1 MLGFAHIHPF
11 VPDEQ
16 VSGYVEM
23 LRELEEDLCEI
34 TGYDRISFQSNRS
47 GYDLCVPLSTRKILR
62 TLYVWGL
69 SKLLTITLNK
79 SKL

>member
-1 MLGFAHIHPF
+1 MPGFAHIHPF

-34 TGYDRISFQSNRS
+34 TGYDSISFQSNRS
-47 GYDLCVPLSTRKILR
+47 GYDSCVRVRVERNLR
-62 TLYVWGL
+62 TLCIMYVQYISNFYL
-69 SKLLTITLNK
+69 ANVL
-79 SKL
+79 